1 MDFEDVIMPNREL
14 GEGQWDRRLKV
25 RMTDLSVA
33 EMYDEAKHEWIVTGE
48 CWYIP
53 FGDNAQMVLPD
64 EHRGNAHSHECLCG
78 HPIVWHFEIENTEN
92 ELKEIVGSEHIESYM
107 ILRHFEQLGID
118 PATVTEQMIEEWITE
133 KIKSLK
139 AEWWWKLHGD
149 QFTEWFEAIRE
160 LDMRVNVRE
169 SGRSWNNQF
178 RRHEPTLVLR
188 KRADGK
194 FGEPGYKMA
203 SVTWRWNNPNN
214 TRRQIDSRGYPNERL
229 WNDIQILYVTR
240 QMHEERI
247 AAEEREQNAR
257 LDELAEQDR
266 QAAEANAERQ
276 ERFRIRREEQRI
288 IREQNE
294 IRAAEMDGVQ
304 EERRI
309 EIAIA
314 NRMTTES
321 AEEVFLEMCEYY
333 DIPPF
338 SATMG
343 GTNNWNHRFLTD
355 MFHRLSQGKSLS
367 EKQLATLRNIVVDEP
382 LPATDRQ
389 KWYIQKLAGKDYEI
403 PRDLDRTEASNLISQ
418 LKGEEE

>member
-1 MDFEDVIMPNREL
+1 M
-14 GEGQWDRRLKV
+14 
-25 RMTDLSVA
+25 
-33 EMYDEAKHEWIVTGE
+33 
-48 CWYIP
+48 
-53 FGDNAQMVLPD
+53 
-64 EHRGNAHSHECLCG
+64 
-78 HPIVWHFEIENTEN
+78 
-92 ELKEIVGSEHIESYM
+92 
-107 ILRHFEQLGID
+107 
-118 PATVTEQMIEEWITE
+118 
-133 KIKSLK
+133 
-139 AEWWWKLHGD
+139 
-149 QFTEWFEAIRE
+149 
-160 LDMRVNVRE
+160 
-169 SGRSWNNQF
+169 
-178 RRHEPTLVLR
+178 
-188 KRADGK
+188 
-194 FGEPGYKMA
+194 
-203 SVTWRWNNPNN
+203 
-214 TRRQIDSRGYPNERL
+214 
-229 WNDIQILYVTR
+229 
-240 QMHEERI
+240 
-247 AAEEREQNAR
+247 
-257 LDELAEQDR
+257 DELAEQDR